1 MDTGAECS
9 LMHRRIYDQLKD
21 KPKLVNKRVCLQSAN
36 GSELKCDGCVTVQIC
51 IGGTEVSQAFYVIR
65 DLNRNLILGLDWMKQ
80 NNVRIYMDLK
90 CLRIN
95 GKHYVNLEKDIHVA
109 STVRMKR
116 TCLIKP
122 QTAMTCYGKVREN
135 PDIPAGQSYE
145 ISQIDRGFIV
155 NQPGLQIIN
164 TVATL
169 SKDRSLP
176 LLVVNNTNKFIKI
189 FRHGLL
195 AKISGIQNNVNIT
208 NVNSVIQ
215 NKQCDSKLNLND
227 LDVPAEYRPK

>member
-1 MDTGAECS
+1 MKN
-9 LMHRRIYDQLKD
+9 R
-21 KPKLVNKRVCLQSAN
+21 PKLVNKKVCLQSAN

-51 IGGTEVSQAFYVIR
+51 IGGTEMSQDFYVIR

-80 NNVRIYMDLK
+80 NNVRIYMELK
-90 CLRIN
+90 CLRLN
-95 GKHYVNLEKDIHVA
+95 GKHYVNLEEDIHIA

-122 QTAMTCYGKVREN
+122 QTAMICYGNVRGEN
-135 PDIPAGQSYE
+135 PDISAGQSYE
-145 ISQIDRGFIV
+145 ISQIDRGYVV

-176 LLVVNNTNKFIKI
+176 F
-189 FRHGLL
+189 
-195 AKISGIQNNVNIT
+195 
-208 NVNSVIQ
+208 
-215 NKQCDSKLNLND
+215 
-227 LDVPAEYRPK
+227 

>member
-1 MDTGAECS
+1 
-9 LMHRRIYDQLKD
+9 MHRRIYDQLKNR
-21 KPKLVNKRVCLQSAN
+21 PKLVNKKVCLQSAN

-51 IGGTEVSQAFYVIR
+51 IGGTEMSQDLYVIR
-65 DLNRNLILGLDWMKQ
+65 YLNRNLILGLDWMKQ

-95 GKHYVNLEKDIHVA
+95 GKHYVNLEEDIHIA
-109 STVRMKR
+109 STIRMKR

-122 QTAMTCYGKVREN
+122 QTAMICYGKVREN
-135 PDIPAGQSYE
+135 PDISAGQSYE

-176 LLVVNNTNKFIKI
+176 LLIVNNTNKFIKI
-189 FRHGLL
+189 YRHGLL

-208 NVNSVIQ
+208 NINSVFQ
-215 NKQCDSKLNLND
+215 NKECDSKLNLKD
-227 LDVPAEYRPK
+227 IDVPTE